1 MINDW
6 TGGGTFLGASVS
18 TSLHELVER
27 VITESTLEAHYTKQA
42 KASGAESDEERLD
55 NLSELVTSARD
66 FEREYDPADDP
77 AAFTDVESAQEG
89 QVGDVPE
96 LLAMLRAYLESIA
109 LVADADAVD
118 TSSGSVTL
126 MTLHA
131 SKGLEFPAVAMIGL
145 EEGSLPHSRANESQS
160 ELEEERRLAFVGIT
174 RAMQHLQIT
183 NANRRTIRGM
193 SERMIPSRFLEEI
206 GREHIIFSD
215 HSDSY
220 YDDEGMGEYDDAFS
234 SKPSPSRAF
243 RSGAFKDFK
252 QDPKHKA
259 DLERI
264 ERAREQRLANVQP
277 RRTISHSAPDRPSIN
292 PGASKSSASKSDAA
306 NAYPQGCT
314 VRHPQFGEGVV
325 MKTTPGANARVV
337 VEFKSVGRKTLVLE
351 YARLTRVR

>member
-1 MINDW
+1 MPPAQ
-6 TGGGTFLGASVS
+6 GQPRE
-18 TSLHELVER
+18 EL
-27 VITESTLEAHYTKQA
+27 
-42 KASGAESDEERLD
+42 
-55 NLSELVTSARD
+55 
-66 FEREYDPADDP
+66 
-77 AAFTDVESAQEG
+77 
-89 QVGDVPE
+89 PE

-118 TSSGSVTL
+118 SSTGTVTL

-174 RAMQHLQIT
+174 RAMKHLQIT

-234 SKPSPSRAF
+234 SKPSPSRSF
-243 RSGAFKDFK
+243 RSGSFKDYK

-277 RRTISHSAPDRPSIN
+277 RRSMPKSAPPRPSIN
-292 PGASKSSASKSDAA
+292 PGGASKPKPSGGDA
-306 NAYPQGCT
+306 NAYPQGSV